1 MEKSNVNV
9 SEEAQTTDVKFDNL
23 MKEMEEMKANEQGYS
38 KNSQVLIPGTLFT
51 DFTNIVGQSKAS
63 LEAIKKSLIFGVQ
76 VIERMEDN
84 LSLLTIQLMEQH
96 VTNIKAG
103 STISQELLDAED
115 AVEKIQEIGN

>member
-103 STISQELLDAED
+103 STTSQELLDEED
-115 AVEKIQEIGN
+115 AVEKIQEVK